1 MKELYD
7 YYARAERVY
16 VYYYDKDE
24 AQEWGTRTFEFPDY
38 HSIMIEQLGEL
49 ITSFHATL
57 TKQSSSLSVAH
68 DVSDKFKW
76 QWHLIDKDTEVRYS
90 VYIVPIEKKGDKVE
104 EDLRCYER
112 KLRNGGMFRRVYRSE
127 ESGVFPGQRESSA
140 E

>member
-49 ITSFHATL
+49 ITSLSKALLCLLLMMFL
-57 TKQSSSLSVAH
+57 ISS
-68 DVSDKFKW
+68 
-76 QWHLIDKDTEVRYS
+76 
-90 VYIVPIEKKGDKVE
+90 
-104 EDLRCYER
+104 
-112 KLRNGGMFRRVYRSE
+112 NGNGIL
-127 ESGVFPGQRESSA
+127 
-140 E
+140 